1 MEDNKK
7 RRTGRYPKNNKR
19 THCVMVRFDDVEWA
33 RFLTLYEQSGV
44 YAKAVF
50 VKSRVFGETFKV
62 VKVDKTMVDFY
73 EKLSSFHAQFRGV
86 AVNYNQVVKELR
98 SHFSEKKAMALL
110 YRLESMTRQ
119 MMEQGQQIV
128 ALAKISA
135 AQDGEKL
142 YFEKVE
148 GLTSPID
155 YSSLRDCPELAEME
169 YFQNPQGS
177 GRRSLSSIS
186 HSIPILT
193 IS

>member
-1 MEDNKK
+1 MEENKK
-7 RRTGRYPKNNKR
+7 RKTGRYPKNNKR
-19 THCVMVRFDDVEWA
+19 THCVMVRFDDVEWV

-50 VKSRVFGETFKV
+50 VKSCVFGETFKV

-128 ALAKISA
+128 ALAREA
-135 AQDGEKL
+135 RERWLQ
-142 YFEKVE
+142 
-148 GLTSPID
+148 
-155 YSSLRDCPELAEME
+155 R
-169 YFQNPQGS
+169 
-177 GRRSLSSIS
+177 
-186 HSIPILT
+186 
-193 IS
+193 

>member
-1 MEDNKK
+1 MLNKEQKKISNDKDMEEQRK
-7 RRTGRYPKNNKR
+7 RKGGRIPKNNKR

-50 VKSRVFGETFKV
+50 VKSRVFGETFRVIKI
-62 VKVDKTMVDFY
+62 DKANVDFC

-98 SHFSEKKAMALL
+98 CHFSEKKAMALL

-128 ALAKISA
+128 ALAKEA
-135 AQDGEKL
+135 RERWLQK
-142 YFEKVE
+142 
-148 GLTSPID
+148 
-155 YSSLRDCPELAEME
+155 
-169 YFQNPQGS
+169 
-177 GRRSLSSIS
+177 
-186 HSIPILT
+186 
-193 IS
+193 

>member
-1 MEDNKK
+1 MEENKK

-110 YRLESMTRQ
+110 YRLESYWT
-119 MMEQGQQIV
+119 QIRFSTTV
-128 ALAKISA
+128 MVRSMLHRCWQISRSGC
-135 AQDGEKL
+135 QDRCGW
-142 YFEKVE
+142 
-148 GLTSPID
+148 
-155 YSSLRDCPELAEME
+155 
-169 YFQNPQGS
+169 
-177 GRRSLSSIS
+177 RSLSSIS

>member
-1 MEDNKK
+1 MEEKK
-7 RRTGRYPKNNKR
+7 RKKGGRIPKNNKR

-33 RFLTLYEQSGV
+33 RFLTLYEQSGS
-44 YAKAVF
+44 YARAVF

-73 EKLSSFHAQFRGV
+73 EKLSSLHAQFRGV

-128 ALAKISA
+128 ALAKEA
-135 AQDGEKL
+135 KERWLQ
-142 YFEKVE
+142 
-148 GLTSPID
+148 
-155 YSSLRDCPELAEME
+155 R
-169 YFQNPQGS
+169 
-177 GRRSLSSIS
+177 
-186 HSIPILT
+186 
-193 IS
+193 

>member
-1 MEDNKK
+1 
-7 RRTGRYPKNNKR
+7 
-19 THCVMVRFDDVEWA
+19 MVRFDDVEWA

-73 EKLSSFHAQFRGV
+73 EKLSSFHAQVRGV

-98 SHFSEKKAMALL
+98 IHFSEKKAMALL

-128 ALAKISA
+128 ALAKEA
-135 AQDGEKL
+135 REKWL
-142 YFEKVE
+142 Q
-148 GLTSPID
+148 
-155 YSSLRDCPELAEME
+155 R
-169 YFQNPQGS
+169 
-177 GRRSLSSIS
+177 
-186 HSIPILT
+186 
-193 IS
+193 

>member
-50 VKSRVFGETFKV
+50 VIKV

-128 ALAKISA
+128 ALAKEA
-135 AQDGEKL
+135 RERWLQ
-142 YFEKVE
+142 
-148 GLTSPID
+148 
-155 YSSLRDCPELAEME
+155 R
-169 YFQNPQGS
+169 
-177 GRRSLSSIS
+177 
-186 HSIPILT
+186 
-193 IS
+193 

>member
-1 MEDNKK
+1 MEEQKK
-7 RRTGRYPKNNKR
+7 RKGGRIPKNKKR

-50 VKSRVFGETFKV
+50 VKSRVFGETFRVIKI
-62 VKVDKTMVDFY
+62 DKTNVDFC

-110 YRLESMTRQ
+110 YRLESLTRQ

-128 ALAKISA
+128 ALAKEARERWS
-135 AQDGEKL
+135 QK
-142 YFEKVE
+142 
-148 GLTSPID
+148 
-155 YSSLRDCPELAEME
+155 
-169 YFQNPQGS
+169 
-177 GRRSLSSIS
+177 
-186 HSIPILT
+186 
-193 IS
+193 